1 MFQSYDTMKRHAS
14 RSKRPKTRYKVKNWP
29 AYNEALVNRGNITM
43 WIEEGSEKAWYHEG
57 TAQRG
62 AQFVYSDEAIKIGLT
77 VRQIFH
83 LPFRQTE
90 GFLLSITRLMGMRVR
105 VPDYSVL
112 CRRMKNLA
120 VQVKPG
126 KHITDLV
133 FDGSGLKVFGE
144 GEWKVRQHGPG
155 KRRTWRKL
163 YIGLDPESKAVQ
175 VVDVTLNSVHD
186 ADAAKSM
193 LEQHEMPDLKRFYG
207 DGGFDKWK
215 VYEILEKRNVKP
227 IIPPQKNARIKRHGN
242 SHGKPLARDKTIRII
257 RKKGRK
263 RWKVHCGYHKRSLS
277 ENFFFRYKT
286 VFGDHLKSR
295 ISENQK
301 MEVILNTII
310 LNKMIKIGKPESYK
324 VRNAA

>member
-1 MFQSYDTMKRHAS
+1 
-14 RSKRPKTRYKVKNWP
+14 
-29 AYNEALVNRGNITM
+29 M

-57 TAQRG
+57 PAQRG

-77 VRQIFH
+77 IRQIFH

-90 GFLLSITRLMGMRVR
+90 GFLKSITRLMEMKVQ
-105 VPDYSVL
+105 VPDYTVL
-112 CRRMKNLA
+112 CRRMRNIPA
-120 VQVKPG
+120 QIKPG
-126 KHITDLV
+126 KNITDIV

-163 YIGLDPESKAVQ
+163 HIGLDPDGKEVQ
-175 VVDVTLNSVHD
+175 VVDITPNSVHD

-193 LEQHEMPDLKRFYG
+193 LEQNEMPDLKKFYG
-207 DGGFDKWK
+207 DGGYDKWK
-215 VYEILEKRNVKP
+215 VYEVLEKLKVKP
-227 IIPPQKNARIKRHGN
+227 IIPPQRNARIKKHGN
-242 SHGKPLARDKTIRII
+242 SRGKPLARDKTIRMI

-263 RWKVHCGYHKRSLS
+263 GWKIHSGYHRRSLS

-286 VFGDHLKSR
+286 VFGEHLKSR

-301 MEVILNTII
+301 IEVILNTII
-310 LNKMIKIGKPESYK
+310 LNKMIKVGKPQSYK
-324 VRNAA
+324 VRSAA